1 VINPTQFKQA
11 IQCWTQGVG
20 VVTTNSQTHGLQGMT
35 VSAFNCLTADFAQI
49 LCCLNIHAET
59 VLGID
64 ESQCFAMNFLTVNQ
78 EKTARQFA
86 GGANMEERFSTN
98 PWHIDVTGSPLLD
111 DSLVSL
117 DCKLVQ
123 KIHAGFHYIVIGE
136 IQASEVREGQPLIY
150 HQGRYHE
157 LHEKKF
163 SLL

>member
-1 VINPTQFKQA
+1 MINPAEFKQA

-35 VSAFNCLTADFAQI
+35 VSAFSCLTADFAQI

-64 ESQCFAMNFLTVNQ
+64 ESQFFAMNFLTVNQ

-86 GGANMEERFSTN
+86 GGASMEERFSTN
-98 PWHIDVTGSPLLD
+98 SWYIGTTGAPLLSE
-111 DSLVSL
+111 SLVSL

-123 KIHAGFHYIVIGE
+123 KIHAGFHFIVIGE
-136 IQASEVREGQPLIY
+136 IQASEVRKGQPLVY
-150 HQGRYHE
+150 HRGNFHE
-157 LHEKKF
+157 LNEKKHD
-163 SLL
+163 

>member
-1 VINPTQFKQA
+1 MINSAEFKHA

-35 VSAFNCLTADFAQI
+35 VSAFSCLTADFAQI

-64 ESQCFAMNFLTVNQ
+64 ESQFFSMNFLTVNQ
-78 EKTARQFA
+78 EKAARQFA
-86 GGANMEERFSTN
+86 GGASMAERFSTN
-98 PWHIDVTGSPLLD
+98 LWHTAATGAPLLSE
-111 DSLVSL
+111 SLVSL

-136 IQASEVREGQPLIY
+136 IQVSEVREGQPLIY
-150 HQGRYHE
+150 HRGNFHE
-157 LHEKKF
+157 LSEKKRD
-163 SLL
+163 